1 MVAQRLLI
9 PERSRKITG
18 SFAFIEHR
26 FFQHGFW
33 STLSHQELLLYL
45 FLVIVGDRNGLS
57 YYGYD
62 KICSVLRL
70 TLDEYI
76 PARNALIDKDL
87 LAFDGYLFQVLSL
100 PEKPVIPST
109 PNLLKTDEQMEQ
121 HDPATIKQLI
131 TNSLWGD
138 GNGK

>member
-1 MVAQRLLI
+1 MVAQRLLM
-9 PERSRKITG
+9 PERARKITG

-26 FFQHGFW
+26 FFQQGFW
-33 STLSHQELLLYL
+33 SSLCHKELLLYL

-57 YYGYD
+57 YYSYD

-100 PEKPVIPST
+100 PDKPVLSSN
-109 PNLLKTDEQMEQ
+109 PNLLKTEEQMEQ

-131 TNSLWGD
+131 KNSLWGED
-138 GNGK
+138 NG